1 MESKRKSAMTKKSS
15 REAEPTGKPIDLVI
29 SPLDEEQTR
38 EFLEIMHNPPPP
50 NDALKAL
57 MKPTPHWRE
66 RTQIEDVFGMLERE
80 GQRTVSI
87 EEMNEAVAE
96 QAAEDDERIKKG

>member
-1 MESKRKSAMTKKSS
+1 M
-15 REAEPTGKPIDLVI
+15 D
-29 SPLDEEQTR
+29 
-38 EFLEIMHNPPPP
+38 NPPPA

-57 MKPTPHWRE
+57 MKRTPTWGD
-66 RTQIEDVFGMLERE
+66 RTQIEDVFGLLERE

-87 EEMNEAVAE
+87 EEMNEAIAE